1 MHNCLL
7 IGNLISFAAACFT
20 LASAWSGNR
29 KRIYLYQALQCALL
43 AVANIFFASVSG
55 VTTYAICALRN
66 VLLAYDRFTARLC
79 MFFVAAVS
87 IIGLSVNNRGLVG
100 LIPVFT
106 TALYTVICLY
116 AKRRVAI
123 KTNIIANL
131 SLWAVYDILISDYVS
146 FAVDTGSAL
155 VALISLLRR
164 HGEPR
169 QQTDYFEEQS

>member
-1 MHNCLL
+1 MRNCLL

-43 AVANIFFASVSG
+43 AAANIFFSSISG
-55 VTTYAICALRN
+55 VTTYAICAVRN

-79 MFFVAAVS
+79 MVFVACVGV
-87 IIGLSVNNRGLVG
+87 IGLAVNNRGFVG

-123 KTNIIANL
+123 KANIIANL

-146 FAVDTGSAL
+146 FAVDTGSAF
-155 VALISLLRR
+155 VAVISLFRR
-164 HGEPR
+164 NEETQHR
-169 QQTDYFEEQS
+169 QTDCF

>member
-1 MHNCLL
+1 MRNCLL

-29 KRIYLYQALQCALL
+29 KRIYLYQAMQCALL
-43 AVANIFFASVSG
+43 AAANIFFSSISG
-55 VTTYAICALRN
+55 VTTYAICAVRN
-66 VLLAYDRFTARLC
+66 VLLAHDRFTARLC
-79 MFFVAAVS
+79 MFFVACVGVV
-87 IIGLSVNNRGLVG
+87 GLVVNNRGLVG

-123 KTNIIANL
+123 KANIIANL

-146 FAVDTGSAL
+146 FAVDTGSAV
-155 VALISLLRR
+155 VAVFSLLRR
-164 HGEPR
+164 NEETQQR
-169 QQTDYFEEQS
+169 RQTDCF

>member
-1 MHNCLL
+1 MRNFLL

-29 KRIYLYQALQCALL
+29 KRIYLYQALQCVLL
-43 AVANIFFASVSG
+43 AVANIFFSSISG
-55 VTTYAICALRN
+55 VTTYAICAVRN

-79 MFFVAAVS
+79 MIFVACVGV
-87 IIGLSVNNRGLVG
+87 IGLAVNNRGFVG

-123 KTNIIANL
+123 KTNIIATL

-146 FAVDTGSAL
+146 FAVDTGSAV
-155 VALISLLRR
+155 VAVFSLLRR
-164 HGEPR
+164 NGDTQQR
-169 QQTDYFEEQS
+169 QTDCF

>member
-29 KRIYLYQALQCALL
+29 KRIYLYQAMQCALL

-79 MFFVAAVS
+79 V
-87 IIGLSVNNRGLVG
+87 IGLAVNNRGLVG

-164 HGEPR
+164 NGEPR

>member
-1 MHNCLL
+1 
-7 IGNLISFAAACFT
+7 
-20 LASAWSGNR
+20 
-29 KRIYLYQALQCALL
+29 
-43 AVANIFFASVSG
+43 
-55 VTTYAICALRN
+55 
-66 VLLAYDRFTARLC
+66 

-146 FAVDTGSAL
+146 FAVDTGSAI
-155 VALISLLRR
+155 VAVISLLRR
-164 HGEPR
+164 NGETQQR
-169 QQTDYFEEQS
+169 QTDCF

>member
-1 MHNCLL
+1 M
-7 IGNLISFAAACFT
+7 I
-20 LASAWSGNR
+20 
-29 KRIYLYQALQCALL
+29 
-43 AVANIFFASVSG
+43 
-55 VTTYAICALRN
+55 
-66 VLLAYDRFTARLC
+66 
-79 MFFVAAVS
+79 FVACVGVV
-87 IIGLSVNNRGLVG
+87 GLAVNNRGLVG

-116 AKRRVAI
+116 AKRRIAI
-123 KTNIIANL
+123 KANIIANL

-164 HGEPR
+164 NGEPR

>member
-1 MHNCLL
+1 MRNFLL

-29 KRIYLYQALQCALL
+29 KRIYLYQALQCVLL
-43 AVANIFFASVSG
+43 AVANIFFSSISG
-55 VTTYAICALRN
+55 VTTYAICAVRN

-79 MFFVAAVS
+79 MIFVACVGV
-87 IIGLSVNNRGLVG
+87 IGLAVNNRGFVG

-146 FAVDTGSAL
+146 FSVDTGSAF
-155 VALISLLRR
+155 VAVISLLRR
-164 HGEPR
+164 NGETQQHR
-169 QQTDYFEEQS
+169 QTDCF